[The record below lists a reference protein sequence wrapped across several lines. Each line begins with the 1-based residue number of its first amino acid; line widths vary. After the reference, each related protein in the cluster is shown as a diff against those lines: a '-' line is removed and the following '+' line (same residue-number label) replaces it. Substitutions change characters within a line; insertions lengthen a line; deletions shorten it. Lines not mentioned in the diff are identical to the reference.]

1 MELGE
6 MIAPRVAFGDALVE
20 VGGINPEVVVFDA
33 DVCTSTQ
40 TARFRQAYPDRFYQ
54 MGVAEQNMV
63 GAAAGMSTLGYIPW
77 VSTFAVFIAKRAVDQ
92 VRISVASPQMNV
104 KLNGSYAGIPTGK
117 AGATH
122 QSVEDIAIMRAMP
135 NMTVVATA
143 DAVETRQAV
152 LASVKYVGPFYLR
165 TVRCPV
171 PVIFDD
177 KYKFEVGRSYTLRD
191 GSDIAIIATGMV
203 TTKALA
209 AADELNK
216 EGIKARVIHMPTIKP
231 IDEQVIVKAG
241 REIGRIITVENHSR
255 IAGLGGAVSEVLTD
269 QAPCYLKRLGFPDIF
284 GESGEN
290 EAIFSKYGVNV
301 ENIFAAANQM
311 LRKRK
316 KRSRK

>member
-6 MIAPRVAFGDALVE
+6 MIAPRVAFGEALVE
-20 VGGINPEVVVFDA
+20 VGRTNPEVVVFDA

-40 TARFRQAYPDRFYQ
+40 TSHFRQAYPDRFYQ
-54 MGVAEQNMV
+54 MGIAEQNMV

-92 VRISVASPQMNV
+92 VRISVAYPQMNV

-122 QSVEDIAIMRAMP
+122 QSVEDIAVMRAMP
-135 NMTVVATA
+135 NMTVVAAA

-152 LASVKYVGPFYLR
+152 LASVKHVGPLYLR

-177 KYKFEVGRSYTLRD
+177 KHKFEIGRSYTLRD
-191 GSDIAIIATGMV
+191 GNDAAIIATGM
-203 TTKALA
+203 TTPKALA
-209 AADELNK
+209 AADQLNK
-216 EGIKARVIHMPTIKP
+216 DGIRARVIHMPTVKP
-231 IDEQVIVKAG
+231 IDEQVIVKASK
-241 REIGRIITVENHSR
+241 EIGRIITVENHSR

-284 GESGEN
+284 GESGDN

-301 ENIFAAANQM
+301 ENIFAAAEQM
-311 LRKRK
+311 AK
-316 KRSRK
+316 K